1 MKYSIVHLVD
11 DSAVAGVARN
21 IDFLVNS
28 AEVAHAGSH
37 KVVSVRRG
45 QINAPK
51 LNADIIVSHLSV
63 CWANLPFFA
72 ALRAAY
78 PRTPLV
84 HVEHTHTERYVAL
97 NVKNT
102 NRFET
107 LFRSVMAV
115 FDQVVAVSE
124 GQAQWMRRKG
134 YCPGGRLS
142 VIEPCSDLAPFL
154 ATFPRASRAPRVVA
168 AIGAIET
175 RAGFDILVEAFQD
188 EALAHLELHIHGE
201 GSQLKALKAMA
212 RGRGNIVFKGPVAD
226 QAAAVAA
233 CDVVAMPSRWDAGGV
248 EAVEAMAASRP
259 VICAPCDGAAVHL
272 DGGAIDVGQNTPG
285 SWVEVLSHLADRDL
299 NAIRADSRLHA
310 QTVRKQHAQ
319 AWVELIYSAIGAS
332 EGEKLAA

>member
-1 MKYSIVHLVD
+1 MKYSIVHLID

-21 IDFLVNS
+21 IDFLATS
-28 AEVAHAGSH
+28 AEVAHVGSH
-37 KVVSVRRG
+37 KVVSIRRG

-97 NVKNT
+97 NVKNS

-154 ATFPRASRAPRVVA
+154 SIFPRASRAPRVVA
-168 AIGAIET
+168 AIGPVET
-175 RAGFDILVEAFQD
+175 RSGFDVLVEAFQD
-188 EALAHLELHIHGE
+188 EALAHLELHIYGE

-212 RGRGNIVFKGPVAD
+212 KGRGNIVFKGAFTD

-233 CDVVAMPSRWDAGGV
+233 SDVVAMPSRWNAGGV
-248 EAVEAMAASRP
+248 DAVEAMAASRP
-259 VICAPCDGAAVHL
+259 VVCAPSDGAAAHI
-272 DGGAIDVGQNTPG
+272 DGGAIDVGQNTPD
-285 SWVEVLSHLADRDL
+285 SWVEALSHLADRDL
-299 NAIRADSRLHA
+299 NAVRAGSRAYA
-310 QTVRKQHAQ
+310 QTARRQHIQ
-319 AWVELIYSAIGAS
+319 AWVELIFSVIDAS
-332 EGEKLAA
+332 DGEKLAA